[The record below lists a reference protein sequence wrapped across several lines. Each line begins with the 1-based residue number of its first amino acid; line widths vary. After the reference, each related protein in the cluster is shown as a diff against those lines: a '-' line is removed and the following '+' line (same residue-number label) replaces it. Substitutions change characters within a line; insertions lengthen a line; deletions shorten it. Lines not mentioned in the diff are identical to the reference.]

1 MTMNVYTITV
11 PNPYKGQGSK
21 SAERKAP
28 MGWPTLSY
36 FTVFAKDLEDAR
48 LLFVDYCER
57 GARVPT
63 GTDIIEV
70 GTDPRVRSRKV
81 INHTP
86 QIVNA
91 VDIVSVTTE
100 TAKEILAEYLNSD
113 DLDPTVS
120 IALQTLLKSNNDLR
134 EVMNIRTT
142 KEQEAEVIEVPIEE
156 LMQDQ
161 ALADEVSDDINQRL
175 SFFDRLT
182 KKRGE

>member
-1 MTMNVYTITV
+1 MNVYTITV

-21 SAERKAP
+21 SAERTAP

-36 FTVFAKDLEDAR
+36 FTAFAKDLEDAR
-48 LLFVDYCER
+48 LLFVEYCER

-63 GTDIIEV
+63 GTEIIEV
-70 GTDPRVRSRKV
+70 GTDPRVQSRKV

-91 VDIVSVTTE
+91 VEIVSVTTE
-100 TAKEILAEYLNSD
+100 NAKEILAEYLNSD

-142 KEQEAEVIEVPIEE
+142 KVQEVEVEEVPVELHEE
-156 LMQDQ
+156 TE
-161 ALADEVSDDINQRL
+161 AVTSEADDRL
-175 SFFDRLT
+175 NFFDRLT